1 VSAWYTLYH
10 RANCLQKFNATD
22 RKFTCGG
29 QRTTC
34 GVMLGRGGMFSNLLK
49 LPTGL
54 NQENLT
60 REKSNFLASQN
71 LLHEDSFFC
80 PRSSQILP
88 ELRLDSNSQMCK
100 PLPESSL
107 ILYRQLIFATHS
119 DLLCS
124 PGKRQHPEAGKEP
137 CLPDLVPERL
147 TCLFFFFF

>member
-1 VSAWYTLYH
+1 MSVWYTLYH
-10 RANCLQKFNATD
+10 RANCLQKFKATD

-34 GVMLGRGGMFSNLLK
+34 GVMLGRGGMFSNPLK

-54 NQENLT
+54 HQENLNLG
-60 REKSNFLASQN
+60 KSNFLTSQI

-80 PRSSQILP
+80 LRSSQILP
-88 ELRLDSNSQMCK
+88 QPRLDSNSQMCK

-107 ILYRQLIFATHS
+107 TLQLQLIFATHS
-119 DLLCS
+119 DLLYS

-137 CLPDLVPERL
+137 CLPYLVP
-147 TCLFFFFF
+147 